1 MTSTFEGYAERLEAR
16 RLAQVGAAAPEAV
29 AAAIGEL
36 DAAVAGVEGH
46 GFEPTP
52 FGPWPELA
60 EADARRESQVLKNF
74 LHEADASE
82 TIYLADRYFLDP
94 GKDPK
99 STQHLYA
106 DVQGASLGL
115 ERWVLCTEPPN
126 AHPNPWWSRFPT
138 HMTTHLKV
146 RSVYNNGRPAFH
158 DRYLI
163 TPQRETL
170 LTNSLNGWAIY
181 GVTFATLPYGVY
193 RAEAMHLWSLTP
205 NAHTPPYDVEEYP

>member
-1 MTSTFEGYAERLEAR
+1 MVVSSDDPSRVEGTIRRRTLERRATEST
-16 RLAQVGAAAPEAV
+16 AAAKRERNVVRFGPDEFS
-29 AAAIGEL
+29 
-36 DAAVAGVEGH
+36 AAVNHLVN
-46 GFEPTP
+46 
-52 FGPWPELA
+52 L
-60 EADARRESQVLKNF
+60 

-82 TIYLADRYFLDP
+82 TIYLADRYFLEP
-94 GKDPK
+94 VKGPK
-99 STQHLYA
+99 GIQLYA
-106 DVQGASLGL
+106 DLLGATVGRELCI
-115 ERWVLCTEPPN
+115 LCTQAPN

-170 LTNSLNGWAIY
+170 LTNSLNGWAID